1 MGAYGALAPEVIDPA
16 EAWTPSPAPPLTGPL
31 APNAALT
38 RSRLV
43 ARGQLAG
50 PESVAFDA
58 SGRLYTGTSDGRVL
72 RVHPETDRVELVA
85 RMGRELPSCGQPEM
99 EAECGRPLGLA
110 FDPNGRLFVAD
121 AHAGLVEIAEGGEV
135 IPRVTEAGGVRLGFT
150 DDLDIA
156 SDGRIYFSDA
166 SVKWTR
172 ARFREDILENN
183 GNGRLVRFDPATG
196 DVEVLL
202 DGLHFANGV
211 ALALDE
217 SYVLVV
223 ETSRYRIRR
232 YHLTG
237 SLAGTADTF
246 ADNLP
251 GFADNLRRGRD
262 GTWWVAMGAKR
273 SPILD
278 FLHPRPALK
287 RVFAKL
293 VPMAKFQ
300 EHLIPKVGWALQL
313 GPDGQPVASFWDT
326 EGAYLRELSAVIEHE
341 GRLWLGSITADRIGV
356 LEL

>member
-1 MGAYGALAPEVIDPA
+1 MC
-16 EAWTPSPAPPLTGPL
+16 S
-31 APNAALT
+31 
-38 RSRLV
+38 
-43 ARGQLAG
+43 
-50 PESVAFDA
+50 
-58 SGRLYTGTSDGRVL
+58 SDL
-72 RVHPETDRVELVA
+72 
-85 RMGRELPSCGQPEM
+85 
-99 EAECGRPLGLA
+99 
-110 FDPNGRLFVAD
+110 
-121 AHAGLVEIAEGGEV
+121 
-135 IPRVTEAGGVRLGFT
+135 
-150 DDLDIA
+150 
-156 SDGRIYFSDA
+156 YFSDA

-196 DVEVLL
+196 EVEVLL

-326 EGAYLRELSAVIEHE
+326 EGAYLRELSAVIEHV